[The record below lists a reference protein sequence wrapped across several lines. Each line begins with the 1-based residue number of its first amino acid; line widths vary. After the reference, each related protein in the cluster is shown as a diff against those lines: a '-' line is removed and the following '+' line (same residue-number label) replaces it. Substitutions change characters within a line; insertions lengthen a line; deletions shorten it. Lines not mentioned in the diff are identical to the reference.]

1 MTPLVLAFGI
11 SLFLILGL
19 LFLSVARV
27 QTSQS
32 AKLEVVARETRARR
46 TRGSQA
52 AGTSIFVNLLAKPFS
67 LVRGLISSQ
76 PNPNVTRRLALAGY
90 RKPEHAD
97 IFIGSRLAI
106 PAALGVLTA
115 LLVPD
120 GVFFFFLI
128 ALVVGFFAPD
138 FWLSAAMNRRRQRI
152 SESLPDGLDLM
163 SICLEAGLGL
173 DQAIVRVGDELK
185 LTATDLSE
193 ELLQINFEQRAGVP
207 RLDSWRACA
216 ERVGLDDLRQF
227 VAMLVQTERFGTP
240 IATALSQFS
249 QSIRLTRR
257 QKAEEMGAK
266 AAIKM
271 IFPMAFFIFPTV
283 FIVVIGPAIVGLVR
297 NLAPLLK

>member
-1 MTPLVLAFGI
+1 MTPIVLIFGI
-11 SLFLILGL
+11 A
-19 LFLSVARV
+19 LFLSLGVMFLSLSKT

-32 AKLEVVARETRARR
+32 AKLDVVARETRVRR
-46 TRGSQA
+46 SRPSES
-52 AGTSIFVNLLAKPFS
+52 AGPSPYVNWIAKPFS
-67 LVRGLISSQ
+67 LFRGLVSSQ
-76 PNPNVTRRLALAGY
+76 PNPETARKLALAGY
-90 RKPEHAD
+90 RDPAHVD
-97 IFIGSRLAI
+97 IFLGSRLAL

-115 LLVPD
+115 LLVSD

-138 FWLSAAMNRRRQRI
+138 FWLAAAMNRRRRQI

-185 LTATDLSE
+185 LTARDLSE

-207 RLDSWRACA
+207 RLESWRACA
-216 ERVGLDDLRQF
+216 ERVGLDDLKQF

-240 IATALSQFS
+240 IALALSQFS
-249 QSIRLTRR
+249 QAIRLERR
-257 QKAEEMGAK
+257 QKAEELGAK

-283 FIVVIGPAIVGLVR
+283 FIVIVGPAIVGIVR